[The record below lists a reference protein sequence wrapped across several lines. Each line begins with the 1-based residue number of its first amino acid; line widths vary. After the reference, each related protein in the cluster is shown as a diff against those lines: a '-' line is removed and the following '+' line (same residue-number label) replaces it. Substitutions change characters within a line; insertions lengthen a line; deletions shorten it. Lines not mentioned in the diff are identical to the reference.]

1 MILSNDKNQL
11 DRKTA
16 KNTLPYLFIYY
27 MNIQNVSP
35 AGCTTGLYS
44 RLYNLFARAARR
56 PAADRTR
63 P

>member
-16 KNTLPYLFIYY
+16 KKYSTVFIYLLY
-27 MNIQNVSP
+27 EYSKRS
-35 AGCTTGLYS
+35 YS

-56 PAADRTR
+56 PAVDRTR

>member
-16 KNTLPYLFIYY
+16 KKYSTVFIYLLY
-27 MNIQNVSP
+27 EYSKRSSSRLYNR
-35 AGCTTGLYS
+35 LYS

-56 PAADRTR
+56 PAVDRTQ